1 MDNRVRTLGICAL
14 ILILS
19 LYVVGIVSHGIIRH
33 FVQTAP
39 VWAVVWLGFR
49 RSPWTKWAALSPLV
63 LWFLLMGNVWLLLL
77 GLPHL
82 LSGTFTPIEI
92 AMTITIGVAAVVGI
106 ATALRV
112 RTAVPWASSAGV
124 IMLMACLQVFALW
137 VSFQRGI
144 SRDPWYRPRMSI
156 SHSSQ
161 PPNVRPGPNSPPR

>member
-1 MDNRVRTLGICAL
+1 MDNRIRTLGICAL

-39 VWAVVWLGFR
+39 VWPAVWFGFR
-49 RSPWTKWAALSPLV
+49 RSPWAKWAALSPLI
-63 LWFLLMGNVWLLLL
+63 LWLLLMINIWLLLL

-92 AMTITIGVAAVVGI
+92 AMTITVGGAAVVGI
-106 ATALRV
+106 AASLRA
-112 RTAVPWASSAGV
+112 RTAVPWVSAVGTLL
-124 IMLMACLQVFALW
+124 LMACLQIFALW

-144 SRDPWYRPRMSI
+144 SRDPW
-156 SHSSQ
+156 
-161 PPNVRPGPNSPPR
+161 

>member
-1 MDNRVRTLGICAL
+1 MEHRIRTLGICAL

-33 FVQTAP
+33 TVQTAP
-39 VWAVVWLGFR
+39 VWLAVWLAFR
-49 RSPWTKWAALSPLV
+49 RSSWTKWAVLSPLV
-63 LWFLLMGNVWLLLL
+63 LWLLLMINIWLLLL

-112 RTAVPWASSAGV
+112 RTAVPWTSAVGTLL
-124 IMLMACLQVFALW
+124 LMACVQVFALW
-137 VSFQRGI
+137 ISFQRGV
-144 SRDPWYRPRMSI
+144 SRDPW
-156 SHSSQ
+156 
-161 PPNVRPGPNSPPR
+161 